1 MQNYLERRES
11 YIRFFVSIYRWPG
24 SWKSKARFKNEF
36 VVDFYHYTI
45 ICTFFKK
52 KNAALKLYL
61 CPLKPQF
68 SKFFGVLFCL
78 YIIHIC
84 FLYKDRF
91 NFFFCNQRPVF
102 HLNLPFWFYG
112 TYIVL
117 ESERSASTWIFD
129 YFDSHSTIF
138 ELLDSTISIIAWY
151 LTLKIL
157 IFI

>member
-11 YIRFFVSIYRWPG
+11 FIRFFVYIDDWVLERV
-24 SWKSKARFKNEF
+24 KRDSKMSLLLTFII
-36 VVDFYHYTI
+36 TI
-45 ICTFFKK
+45 VCTFFTK

-138 ELLDSTISIIAWY
+138 ELLDSTILIIAWY